1 MSTQSIPYVIVV
13 DDDKVIAETLA
24 VILNRSGYSAAA
36 FIDPLEALEAAR
48 NQPPDLLISD
58 VMMPQLSGVDLAIRL
73 KALCPGCRV
82 LLFSGQ
88 AATADLLVNARAQG
102 HEFDLLAKP
111 VHPSDLLRKMREDA
125 SSWVLNST
133 RSVLSP

>member
-24 VILNRSGYSAAA
+24 VILDRSGYSAAA
-36 FIDPLEALEAAR
+36 FTDPLEALEAAR

-88 AATADLLVNARAQG
+88 AATTDLLMYARAQG

-111 VHPSDLLRKMREDA
+111 VHPSDLLRKIREDA